1 MELDVALIW
10 MGEISID
17 LVVGMALQYGTS
29 AWDFSLTWIPLLIPI
44 TCSHWARKHSCLQKG
59 CMISLFLGKSGTQA
73 EAARETCGVCA
84 ASGGLMGCGRD
95 IKSRFSPLVLLHTV
109 ATTLESL
116 LPVELSWYWNGES
129 YRKPATCSINYWDI
143 YSYSENFLSFLAHIN
158 AVISNNYWVIL
169 FTEPASLELMRSLS

>member
-1 MELDVALIW
+1 MNGGNKHRPCGGDGPSV
-10 MGEISID
+10 
-17 LVVGMALQYGTS
+17 
-29 AWDFSLTWIPLLIPI
+29 WDFSMGLQLDLNSSPNSYNMLSL
-44 TCSHWARKHSCLQKG
+44 SSQHSCLQKG

-95 IKSRFSPLVLLHTV
+95 IKSLFSPLVLLHTV